1 MDYFYRPNR
10 NPLLHFLKL
19 IRPGNL
25 LIIAATMYLLRI
37 FVIGEVLE
45 QNEMELQLSNYQFAV
60 LVLSIV
66 CIAAAGNIINDYFDV
81 RTDRVNRPKQLIVG
95 VYVKRRVA
103 MVTHIA
109 LNFAGVIMGGLL
121 AWEIGIWKLVFI
133 HVFAAASL
141 WYYSVIFKREFLIG
155 NIVIAILSALI
166 PLTVGLFEIPLI
178 METYGTQV
186 REFFS
191 QNAPGTDP
199 NFFFKI
205 LYFFVLGFA
214 GFAFLLTLIR
224 EIQKDMADVIGD
236 QLAGFKTMPI
246 VMGERKTK
254 ILVTALLVVTVV
266 AVMGAAS
273 IFFGDYITLIYAAVA
288 IALPLLISM
297 IKTWRAKEREQYVS
311 AFNFTKLAMV
321 TGLGYSILFSLAS
334 LY

>member
-1 MDYFYRPNR
+1 M
-10 NPLLHFLKL
+10 LHFLKL
-19 IRPGNL
+19 IRPVNL
-25 LIIAATMYLLRI
+25 LIVVATMYLLRI

-45 QNEMELQLSNYQFAV
+45 QNDMELQMTELQFAL

-66 CIAAAGNIINDYFDV
+66 CIAAGGNIINDYFDV

-109 LNFAGVIMGGLL
+109 LNVTGVAIGGYL
-121 AWEIGIWKLVFI
+121 AWEMGMWKLVFI
-133 HVFAAASL
+133 HLFAAASL

-155 NIVIAILSALI
+155 NIVIALLSALI
-166 PLTVGLFEIPLI
+166 PLMVGLFEIPLV
-178 METYGTQV
+178 MDTYGDQV
-186 REFFS
+186 REFFLK
-191 QNAPGTDP
+191 NAPDTDP

-224 EIQKDMADVIGD
+224 EIQKDLADVKGD
-236 QLAGFKTMPI
+236 RIARFKTMPI
-246 VMGERKTK
+246 VIGERKTK
-254 ILVTALLVVTVV
+254 FVVTFLLIISI
-266 AVMGAAS
+266 ATIMGAAF
-273 IFFGDYITLIYAAVA
+273 ILFGDYVTLIYAGVA
-288 IALPLLISM
+288 IALPLFISM
-297 IKTWRAKEREQYVS
+297 VKTLKASERKDYVS
-311 AFNFTKLAMV
+311 AFSLTKIAMV

>member
-1 MDYFYRPNR
+1 MLDF
-10 NPLLHFLKL
+10 FKL

-45 QNEMELQLSNYQFAV
+45 QNEMELQMTELQFAI

-95 VYVKRRVA
+95 VSVKRRVA
-103 MVTHIA
+103 MVSHIA
-109 LNFAGVIMGGLL
+109 LNFAGIIMGGLL
-121 AWEIGIWKLVFI
+121 AWEIGMWKLVFI
-133 HVFAAASL
+133 HIFAAASL

-155 NIVIAILSALI
+155 NVVIAILSALI

-186 REFFS
+186 REFFI
-191 QNAPGTDP
+191 QNAPDTDP
-199 NFFFKI
+199 NLFFKI

-214 GFAFLLTLIR
+214 GFAFLLTLVR
-224 EIQKDMADVIGD
+224 EIQKDLADVKGD

-246 VMGERKTK
+246 VIGERKTK
-254 ILVTALLVVTVV
+254 WIVTALLLVTLV
-266 AVMGAAS
+266 AVMGAAF
-273 IFFGDYITLIYAAVA
+273 IFFGDYITLGYATFA
-288 IALPLLISM
+288 IALPLLVGM
-297 IKTWRAKEREQYVS
+297 VKTLKANERKQYVS
-311 AFNFTKLAMV
+311 AFNLTKLAMV
-321 TGLGYSILFSLAS
+321 TGLGYAILFSLAA